1 MMQLISSAIKEA
13 LGGIKANKE
22 AYLITIGITA
32 ISMTIFGIFL
42 IAYYNMEVI
51 VNKWREKFQFV
62 VYLQDNISKK
72 DMKNLK
78 NHFSAIEGIDRYIYV
93 SKDEALKKFKK
104 RLNQNQTIL
113 DNLDVNPLPASFE
126 IKFKRKYRQ
135 YNNIKSIAGEVIKF
149 KGIESIEFGEGW
161 LERIETILFF
171 LKFIVWVVGSLI
183 CVGVIFIVSNT
194 IKLSLYARKSE
205 IEIMQLVGATDR
217 FIKGPFLLEGILQGF
232 FGAILSLVILYVFYV
247 MFIENLQTLSFFI
260 GSQSFSFIPL
270 PVITYIILSGA
281 LIGCVGSYISLKKF
295 LNN

>member
-72 DMKNLK
+72 HMKNLK
-78 NHFSAIEGIDRYIYV
+78 RHFSTIEGIDRYIYV

-126 IKFKRKYRQ
+126 LKFKRKYRQ
-135 YNNIKSIAGEVIKF
+135 YNNIKSIAEEVIKF
-149 KGIESIEFGEGW
+149 KGIESLEFGEGW

-171 LKFIVWVVGSLI
+171 LKFIVWVIGSLI
-183 CVGVIFIVSNT
+183 CIGVIFIVSNT

-205 IEIMQLVGATDR
+205 IEVMQLVGATDR

-270 PVITYIILSGA
+270 PIIACIILSGA

>member
-72 DMKNLK
+72 HMKNLK
-78 NHFSAIEGIDRYIYV
+78 RHFSTIEGIDRYIYV

-217 FIKGPFLLEGILQGF
+217 FIKGPFLLEGILLGF

-270 PVITYIILSGA
+270 PIIACIILFGV